1 MDALSTATKPLHR
14 GAVMNAHEVRSLC
27 PAGFG
32 PLIRAVGAVAV
43 PVAGPQVWKANCVV
57 ALEGSGTA
65 GDGRAGFLVA
75 AVLAVQVVIT
85 QKGGRHAL
93 AALAAELG
101 PRALLGR

>member
-27 PAGFG
+27 PAGFR

-85 QKGGRHAL
+85 HKGGRHAL